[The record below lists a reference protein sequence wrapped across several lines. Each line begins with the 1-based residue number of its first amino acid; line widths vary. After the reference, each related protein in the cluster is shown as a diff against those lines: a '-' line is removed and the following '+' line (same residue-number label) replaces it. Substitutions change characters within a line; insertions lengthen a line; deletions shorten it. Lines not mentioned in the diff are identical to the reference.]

1 MKRTLILS
9 TATAL
14 VLGLSGIAWAGTS
27 AEVDCNVNGNANW
40 SNEKLAKQIANRNS
54 NAGIGN
60 RGEDTSFYFVPNGD
74 MGSVCFAGLISDLN
88 DEPASRD
95 DDPGNSY
102 AHNANNRKN
111 K

>member
-14 VLGLSGIAWAGTS
+14 VLGLSGIAWAGTD
-27 AEVDCNVNGNANW
+27 EGDCNVNGNANW
-40 SNEKLAKQIANRNS
+40 SDEKLAKQIINRNS

-60 RGEDTSFYFVPNGD
+60 RGEIVFFDGD
-74 MGSVCFAGLISDLN
+74 PRCLAALGYRF
-88 DEPASRD
+88 DEPTSRD
-95 DDPGNSY
+95 DDPGNSF

>member
-14 VLGLSGIAWAGTS
+14 VLGLSGIAWAGTQF
-27 AEVDCNVNGNANW
+27 EVDCNVNGNANW
-40 SNEKLAKQIANRNS
+40 TPEKLAKQIINRNS

-60 RGEDTSFYFVPNGD
+60 VGEIVTFDGD
-74 MGSVCFAGLISDLN
+74 PRCFPAIGGPY
-88 DEPASRD
+88 DEDGGRD
-95 DDPGNSY
+95 NDPGNSF
-102 AHNANNRKN
+102 AHNANNLNNRKN

>member
-14 VLGLSGIAWAGTS
+14 VLGLSGIAWAGTI
-27 AEVDCNVNGNANW
+27 VVTDCNVNGNANW
-40 SNEKLAKQIANRNS
+40 SDEKLAKQVANRNS
-54 NAGIGN
+54 NAGLGN
-60 RGEDTSFYFVPNGD
+60 GGEMNVTHFPPSGEPEP
-74 MGSVCFAGLISDLN
+74 VCFTSLDDA
-88 DEPASRD
+88 EPHD
-95 DDPGNSY
+95 DDPGNSF